1 MYSVGFNQ
9 GQATMVA
16 CPWIFLKTHVI
27 KKSSTL
33 RGQMQILKCNVLSLN
48 LKGVN
53 VEMKYKKVPLAI
65 QPLCAMGG
73 SNMWEIK
80 RLGIKQCG
88 SVLMRSMCV
97 GRCLRFSE

>member
-9 GQATMVA
+9 DQATMVT
-16 CPWIFLKTHVI
+16 CPWIFFITHVI

-33 RGQMQILKCNVLSLN
+33 RGQMKIFKCNVLPLN

-65 QPLCAMGG
+65 QPMCAMVV
-73 SNMWEIK
+73 
-80 RLGIKQCG
+80 QTCG
-88 SVLMRSMCV
+88 K
-97 GRCLRFSE
+97 